1 MAAPTPGTRLTPS
14 GRYLGDGYRTTICIA
29 SDTNIELWEVSVNP
43 PALEGDEPVDTSTMH
58 NTRYR
63 TKAPRG
69 LVTLNEFTF
78 TANYDPIAYSSVA
91 SIINVATTITIRFP
105 DGSTLCF
112 YGFVRTFAPDAL
124 EEGTV
129 PTATVTIV
137 PTNMDPT
144 NCVEA
149 APVYTAGTGTS
160 PTC

>member
-1 MAAPTPGTRLTPS
+1 MAAPTPATRQDPS
-14 GRYLGDGYRTTICIA
+14 GRMLGDGYRTLVSIT
-29 SDTNIELWEVSVNP
+29 SDRNIELWEVSVTP
-43 PALEGDEPVDTSTMH
+43 PSLEGDEPVDTSTMH
-58 NTRYR
+58 NDRYR

-69 LVTLNEFTF
+69 LVTLNDFTF
-78 TANYDPIAYSSVA
+78 TCNYDPVAYSSISA
-91 SIINVATTITIRFP
+91 IINVATTITIYFP
-105 DGSTLCF
+105 DGSSLCF
-112 YGFVRTFAPDAL
+112 YGFVRTFAPDSL